1 MEKEIFTIQSFC
13 WDKTLWVKSFLHVKR
28 NATGTLYPKRKK
40 TKHRQSGN
48 TMFFTK
54 TFFNMLKIVKKHS
67 KHPSKVHKTWWQ
79 CPSSFYIPCCYTSLK
94 TIFFEFWTM
103 NHGPNFTPFHFS
115 LHFECI
121 FKILNIFL
129 NELHSEPFRRAA
141 DSVKMGSTIY
151 VSLRILQKFLNS

>member
-1 MEKEIFTIQSFC
+1 
-13 WDKTLWVKSFLHVKR
+13 
-28 NATGTLYPKRKK
+28 
-40 TKHRQSGN
+40 
-48 TMFFTK
+48 
-54 TFFNMLKIVKKHS
+54 
-67 KHPSKVHKTWWQ
+67 
-79 CPSSFYIPCCYTSLK
+79 
-94 TIFFEFWTM
+94 M

-129 NELHSEPFRRAA
+129 NELHSEQFRKAA